1 VLLQADTQL
10 IATEIRDYPEWHKG
24 RSDYGLWYIEIDQ
37 PELIQYLDEIR
48 AQFSDLLLPA
58 QQRQYH
64 ITLFVSGFLQ
74 PKVKQYDDDFQI
86 QQLQQQIK
94 LIEALQLTA
103 FELEI
108 VQIDSFSSALF
119 LQIKD
124 QQGVLTQIRQ
134 QFAHVS
140 EEIAA
145 LEYCPHITLGL
156 YGETW
161 SSNRVLQRI
170 QQLSLK
176 TIKIQVKKLT
186 FGYYKAQILQGLLY
200 PYQQIELGW
209 ICCN

>member
-1 VLLQADTQL
+1 MLLQADTQL
-10 IATEIRDYPEWHKG
+10 IATAIRDYSEWHKG

-37 PELIQYLDEIR
+37 PELIQYLDEIQ

-64 ITLFVSGFLQ
+64 ITLFVCGFLQ
-74 PKVKQYDDDFQI
+74 PAVKQYDDDFQI

-94 LIEALQLTA
+94 LIETLQLKP

-108 VQIDSFSSALF
+108 TQIDSFSSALF
-119 LQIKD
+119 LQIQD
-124 QQGVLTQIRQ
+124 QQGVLAQIRQ
-134 QFAHVS
+134 QFAHLS

-156 YGETW
+156 YGEAW
-161 SSNRVLQRI
+161 PGDRVLQRI

-176 TIKIQVKKLT
+176 TMKIQVKILT

-200 PYQQIELGW
+200 PYQQIELG
-209 ICCN
+209 

>member
-1 VLLQADTQL
+1 MLLQVETQL
-10 IATEIRDYPEWHKG
+10 IATEMRDYPEWHLG

-37 PELIQYLDEIR
+37 PELIQYLDEVQ

-64 ITLFVSGFLQ
+64 ITLFVCGFLQ
-74 PKVKQYDDDFQI
+74 PAVKQYDDDFQT

-94 LIEALQLTA
+94 LLEALQLTS

-108 VQIDSFSSALF
+108 MQIDSFSSALF
-119 LQIKD
+119 LHIKD
-124 QQGVLTQIRQ
+124 QDHVLAQIRQ
-134 QFAHVS
+134 QFSQVS

-156 YGETW
+156 YREAW
-161 SSNRVLQRI
+161 SSDRVLQRI
-170 QQLSLK
+170 QQLPLK
-176 TIKIQVKKLT
+176 TMKIQVKKLT

-200 PYQQIELGW
+200 PYQQIELG
-209 ICCN
+209 

>member
-1 VLLQADTQL
+1 M
-10 IATEIRDYPEWHKG
+10 RDYPEWHKG

-37 PELIQYLDEIR
+37 PELIQYLDEIQ
-48 AQFSDLLLPA
+48 AQFSNLLLPE

-64 ITLFVSGFLQ
+64 ITLFVCGFLQ
-74 PKVKQYDDDFQI
+74 SAVKQYDDDFQI

-94 LIEALQLTA
+94 LIEVLQLKT

-108 VQIDSFSSALF
+108 TQIDSFSSALF
-119 LQIKD
+119 LHIKD
-124 QQGVLTQIRQ
+124 QQGVLAEIRQ
-134 QFAHVS
+134 QFSHVS

-156 YGETW
+156 YGEAW
-161 SSNRVLQRI
+161 SSAMVLQRI
-170 QQLSLK
+170 QQLPPK

-200 PYQQIELGW
+200 PYQQIELG
-209 ICCN
+209 

>member
-1 VLLQADTQL
+1 MLLQADTQL
-10 IATEIRDYPEWHKG
+10 IATEICDYPEWHKG

-37 PELIQYLDEIR
+37 PELIQYLDEIQ

-74 PKVKQYDDDFQI
+74 PAVEQYDDDFQI

-94 LIEALQLTA
+94 RIKALQLTA

-108 VQIDSFSSALF
+108 TQIDSFSSALF
-119 LQIKD
+119 LQIQD
-124 QQGVLTQIRQ
+124 HQGVLAQIRQ
-134 QFAHVS
+134 QFAYVS
-140 EEIAA
+140 GEVAA

-156 YGETW
+156 YREAW
-161 SSNRVLQRI
+161 LSDIVLERI

-176 TIKIQVKKLT
+176 TMKIQVKKLT

-200 PYQQIELGW
+200 PYQQIELG
-209 ICCN
+209 

>member
-1 VLLQADTQL
+1 MLLQADTQL
-10 IATEIRDYPEWHKG
+10 IATAIRDYSEWHKG

-37 PELIQYLDEIR
+37 PELIQYLDEIQ

-64 ITLFVSGFLQ
+64 ITLFVCGFLQ
-74 PKVKQYDDDFQI
+74 PAVKQYDDDFQI

-94 LIEALQLTA
+94 LIEALQLKP

-108 VQIDSFSSALF
+108 TQIDSFSSALF
-119 LQIKD
+119 LHIQD
-124 QQGVLTQIRQ
+124 QQGVLAQIRQ

-140 EEIAA
+140 GEIAA

-156 YGETW
+156 YGEAW
-161 SSNRVLQRI
+161 SSDRVLQRI
-170 QQLSLK
+170 QQRPLK

-200 PYQQIELGW
+200 PYQQIELG
-209 ICCN
+209 

>member
-1 VLLQADTQL
+1 MLLQAETQL
-10 IATEIRDYPEWHKG
+10 IATEMRDYPEWHLG

-37 PELIQYLDEIR
+37 PELIHYLDEIQ
-48 AQFSDLLLPA
+48 AQFSGLLLPA

-64 ITLFVSGFLQ
+64 ITLFVCGFLQ
-74 PKVKQYDDDFQI
+74 PAVKQYDDDFQI
-86 QQLQQQIK
+86 RQLQQQIK
-94 LIEALQLTA
+94 LIEALQLTS

-108 VQIDSFSSALF
+108 TQIDSFNSALF
-119 LQIKD
+119 LHIQD

-140 EEIAA
+140 DEVAA

-156 YGETW
+156 YREAW
-161 SSNRVLQRI
+161 PSDRVLQRI

-200 PYQQIELGW
+200 PYQQIELG
-209 ICCN
+209 

>member
-1 VLLQADTQL
+1 MLLQTETQL
-10 IATEIRDYPEWHKG
+10 IATEMRDYPEWHKG

-37 PELIQYLDEIR
+37 PELIQYLDEIQ

-64 ITLFVSGFLQ
+64 ITLFVCGFLQ
-74 PKVKQYDDDFQI
+74 PAVKQYDDDFQI

-94 LIEALQLTA
+94 LIEALQLKP

-108 VQIDSFSSALF
+108 TQIDSFSSALF
-119 LQIKD
+119 LQIQD
-124 QQGVLTQIRQ
+124 QQGVLAQIRQ

-156 YGETW
+156 YGEAW
-161 SSNRVLQRI
+161 SSAMVLQRI
-170 QQLSLK
+170 QQRPLK

-200 PYQQIELGW
+200 PYQQIELG
-209 ICCN
+209 